1 MKRKKKLKTKNFL
14 VFIIIIIL
22 IITSI
27 IYGINKSKN
36 NNTNSKEQNKI
47 ENKDKVNNTKELTEL
62 EKAKK
67 DLAYYKD
74 EYEDAYKEYR
84 EKNKDLS
91 IEKVIIN
98 VNIGLNYDY
107 YTHTKAT
114 KDLNTN
120 TILVNK
126 YNYLTEDYVPENLQT
141 VDKKYSSK
149 TLQLVDYAKEAF
161 EELSEAASK
170 ENYTVLAMSSYRS
183 YQYQYNLY
191 NRYVNTDGIE
201 AADTY
206 SARPGYSEHQTGLA
220 VDVYNGKEDF
230 TNFEKTKEYNW
241 MQDNAYKFGFILR
254 FPKDKVLETGYQYES
269 WHYRYVGKEI
279 AEYILYAKEKGC
291 SMQGTEDPA
300 VEHLQVLV

>member
-47 ENKDKVNNTKELTEL
+47 ENKDKVNDTKELTEL

-74 EYEDAYKEYR
+74 EYENAYKEYR

-279 AEYILYAKEKGC
+279 AKYIHDNNLCFEEYYA
-291 SMQGTEDPA
+291 T
-300 VEHLQVLV
+300 HLIK

>member
-74 EYEDAYKEYR
+74 EYEDVYKEYR

-91 IEKVIIN
+91 IEKVITN

-191 NRYVNTDGIE
+191 NRYVSTDGVE

-279 AEYILYAKEKGC
+279 AKYIHDNNLCFEEYYA
-291 SMQGTEDPA
+291 T
-300 VEHLQVLV
+300 HLIK

>member
-47 ENKDKVNNTKELTEL
+47 ENKDKVNDTKELTEL

-74 EYEDAYKEYR
+74 EYEEAYKEYR

-91 IEKVIIN
+91 IEKVITN

-126 YNYLTEDYVPENLQT
+126 YNYLTEDYIPENLQT

-191 NRYVNTDGIE
+191 NRYVSTDGVE

-279 AEYILYAKEKGC
+279 AKYIHDNNLCFEEYYA
-291 SMQGTEDPA
+291 T
-300 VEHLQVLV
+300 HLIK